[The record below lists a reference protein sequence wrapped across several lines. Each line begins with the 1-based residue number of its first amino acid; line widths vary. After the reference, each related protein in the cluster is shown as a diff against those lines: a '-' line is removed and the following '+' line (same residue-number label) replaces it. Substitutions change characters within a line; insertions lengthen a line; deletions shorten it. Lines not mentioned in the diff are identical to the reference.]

1 MKIAAHITFFYSPK
15 RLQYLQ
21 KVVDGLLEI
30 DQNIEIFIY
39 TNKKPTLYTKNSNIK
54 YKVFSYRKFLIAR
67 FSKKSFLNKIG
78 FKWLIHPFYLA
89 WENRKFIESMVD
101 YYDVQIYLEDDIL
114 FKKENFKYWLEYKKK
129 VISNNYNL
137 GFLRFEI
144 DGTKR
149 MLLTDVNWPLSE
161 LIEMEGQKF
170 ILNNLNPYCG
180 FWIMDKDELKKFI
193 KSPEWNFEFDGYG
206 VRAKAAVGWHG
217 KNMDRYK
224 GSIIPLTTH
233 DNGLATPIE
242 SVVHH
247 LPNNYIGKGR
257 YCSIEF
263 PLIYPDE

>member
-1 MKIAAHITFFYSPK
+1 MKIAAHITFFYSSN

-30 DQNIEIFIY
+30 DQNIDIFIY
-39 TNKKPTLYTKNSNIK
+39 TNKKPSLYINKRNIN

-67 FSKKSFLNKIG
+67 FSKKSLLDRIG
-78 FKWLIHPFYLA
+78 IKWLIHPFYLA
-89 WENRKFIESMVD
+89 WENRKFIENMID
-101 YYDVQIYLEDDIL
+101 NYDVQIYLEDDIL

-161 LIEMEGQKF
+161 LIEIEGQKF

-217 KNMDRYK
+217 KNMERYK

-263 PLIYPDE
+263 PLKYPDK